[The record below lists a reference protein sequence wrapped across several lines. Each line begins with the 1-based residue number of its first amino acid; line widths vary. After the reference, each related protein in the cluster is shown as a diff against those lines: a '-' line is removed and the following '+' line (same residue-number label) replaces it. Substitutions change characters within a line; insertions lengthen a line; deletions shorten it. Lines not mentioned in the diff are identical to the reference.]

1 MKNRK
6 LLKTLEKEIILF
18 SAINANLNARAF
30 INRIFGYLRANKDLL
45 DKDIIK
51 GVPYEQIQQNIK
63 NGKYRLPPQTKKEYP
78 EPHRDPATGKII
90 IENCTLYNQDLM
102 NYNGYQVMEWTKQGK
117 YNLSPA
123 ELEKEREKYKEKQEA
138 LSKKY
143 ANKNINYLR

>member
-1 MKNRK
+1 MYFDPLVSWLVPVVGFLSDKIK
-6 LLKTLEKEIILF
+6 KITSPTIT
-18 SAINANLNARAF
+18 ANQ
-30 INRIFGYLRANKDLL
+30 RANKELL

-78 EPHRDPATGKII
+78 EPHRDPSTGKII

-102 NYNGYQVMEWTKQGK
+102 NYNGYQVMEWAKQGK

-123 ELEKEREKYKEKQEA
+123 ELEKEREKYKEKQKA

-143 ANKNINYLR
+143 ANKNINDLR